1 MSRFVVCSS
10 DVAVSVLSVSEFISV
25 EGLALVPKSKRQ
37 MRFYEDE
44 RPFAVQIF
52 GGQPE
57 RMRMAAE
64 MAEEIGADILDV
76 NCGCPAPK
84 VVKHGGGSGLLKDHS
99 RLETILKEIKKAIK
113 IPLTVKI
120 RAGFYDH
127 TINAVDT
134 AKLAEACGAEHIAL
148 HGRTKEQG
156 YRGLA
161 NWDLVKQ
168 VKEVV
173 TVPVSGSGDVTTIE
187 GAFAKFRETGCDG
200 VLIGRGAMANPWIFR
215 QIEDAMHQREIFE
228 PTLADKRAILHERFD
243 LLREDMPGTPAIN
256 RMKQLAGQFTR
267 GLQGGALFRTSIYHS
282 HSVEE
287 VLDRIE
293 EYFDA
298 VESGRPYYGEAG
310 VPIEDGP
317 ELILLRDRQPRITQ
331 FFVRLSRCRQFS
343 WTIAGIQLYRL
354 RVSLVAESVYSYHD
368 LLIVSRFFISLLFR
382 VFRCLFQ
389 LLFRRRGL
397 DGWLSPRSH
406 QPQSLNQ
413 LAFLSFGK
421 VIKFYIERIQDL
433 FEFLLCI

>member
-1 MSRFVVCSS
+1 MNQIKSFKIREIEIQPPLILSPMAGVT
-10 DVAVSVLSVSEFISV
+10 DVSFRRLLKRRGGIGLTVSEFISV
-25 EGLALVPKSKRQ
+25 EGLTRSNPKSKRQ

-84 VVKHGGGSGLLKDHS
+84 VVKHGGGSGLLKDHP

-113 IPLTVKI
+113 IPMTVKI

-127 TINAVDT
+127 TINAVET
-134 AKLAEACGAEHIAL
+134 ARLAEACGAEHIAL

-168 VKEVV
+168 IKETVR
-173 TVPVSGSGDVTTIE
+173 VPVSGSGDVATIQQ
-187 GAFAKFRETGCDG
+187 AFDRFRETGCDG

-215 QIEDAMHQREIFE
+215 QIEDAMGGREPFQ
-228 PTLADKRAILHERFD
+228 PTLEDKRAVLLEYFEM
-243 LLREDMPGTPAIN
+243 LREDMPQMAAIG

-267 GLQGGALFRTSIYHS
+267 GLAGGALFRTAIFHS

-287 VLDRIE
+287 ILGRIS
-293 EYFDA
+293 EYFETISA
-298 VESGRPYYGEAG
+298 GRRYYGEAG
-310 VPIEDGP
+310 
-317 ELILLRDRQPRITQ
+317 QPT
-331 FFVRLSRCRQFS
+331 VEAPALDSCE
-343 WTIAGIQLYRL
+343 
-354 RVSLVAESVYSYHD
+354 VAEV
-368 LLIVSRFFISLLFR
+368 
-382 VFRCLFQ
+382 
-389 LLFRRRGL
+389 
-397 DGWLSPRSH
+397 
-406 QPQSLNQ
+406 
-413 LAFLSFGK
+413 AA
-421 VIKFYIERIQDL
+421 
-433 FEFLLCI
+433 